1 MSTEFGVGKIERFE
15 DLVAWQKARLPV
27 SEIYRVTLDGLFA
40 RDFGLK
46 NQIRRATVPVMTNIA
61 EGFERASRIEF
72 H

>member
-1 MSTEFGVGKIERFE
+1 
-15 DLVAWQKARLPV
+15 VA
-27 SEIYRVTLDGLFA
+27 LDGLFA